1 MKNNMDARFNFI
13 GSILQKN
20 SFNKFTVSI
29 YEDAEGNPYRHI
41 IKDDIIEGFEQVILA
56 AEVNKVD
63 VALPVDIGSK
73 AIYCFTDKQNKL
85 TWGTRAS
92 LEAPLSELLFAG
104 IITVQARI
112 IISSFLQLH
121 GKTYELIQEK
131 QKQLEKAGIQIK
143 SQDFIST
150 KNIKKWKK
158 NAVDL
163 NKILFDKYNHFK
175 KIAPG
180 VYLSDIVLL
189 KNAKLHFNQI
199 RTNIDLIIGYKNES
213 TSAKIK
219 ELIRFSIESDRMDL
233 EISFKKSKRL
243 YRYLLTSDIEITQ
256 RKIDTIISE
265 SINEVEDE
273 EISVLEIGFRVDLEL
288 SGFLESTN
296 EEVVTEYEILEC
308 EQILKDAKDIMK
320 KK

>member
-1 MKNNMDARFNFI
+1 
-13 GSILQKN
+13 
-20 SFNKFTVSI
+20 
-29 YEDAEGNPYRHI
+29 
-41 IKDDIIEGFEQVILA
+41 
-56 AEVNKVD
+56 
-63 VALPVDIGSK
+63 
-73 AIYCFTDKQNKL
+73 
-85 TWGTRAS
+85 
-92 LEAPLSELLFAG
+92 
-104 IITVQARI
+104 
-112 IISSFLQLH
+112 
-121 GKTYELIQEK
+121 
-131 QKQLEKAGIQIK
+131 
-143 SQDFIST
+143 
-150 KNIKKWKK
+150 
-158 NAVDL
+158 
-163 NKILFDKYNHFK
+163 
-175 KIAPG
+175 
-180 VYLSDIVLL
+180 LSDIVLL

-308 EQILKDAKDIMK
+308 EQLLKDAKDIMK

>member
-112 IISSFLQLH
+112 IISSFL
-121 GKTYELIQEK
+121 
-131 QKQLEKAGIQIK
+131 
-143 SQDFIST
+143 
-150 KNIKKWKK
+150 
-158 NAVDL
+158 
-163 NKILFDKYNHFK
+163 
-175 KIAPG
+175 
-180 VYLSDIVLL
+180 
-189 KNAKLHFNQI
+189 
-199 RTNIDLIIGYKNES
+199 
-213 TSAKIK
+213 
-219 ELIRFSIESDRMDL
+219 
-233 EISFKKSKRL
+233 
-243 YRYLLTSDIEITQ
+243 
-256 RKIDTIISE
+256 
-265 SINEVEDE
+265 
-273 EISVLEIGFRVDLEL
+273 
-288 SGFLESTN
+288 
-296 EEVVTEYEILEC
+296 
-308 EQILKDAKDIMK
+308 
-320 KK
+320 